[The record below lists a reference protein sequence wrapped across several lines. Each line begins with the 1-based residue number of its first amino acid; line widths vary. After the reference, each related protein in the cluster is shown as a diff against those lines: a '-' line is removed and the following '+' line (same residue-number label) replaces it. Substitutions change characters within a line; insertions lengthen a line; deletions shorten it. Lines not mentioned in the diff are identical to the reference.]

1 MVDLHPQSYRAL
13 WIGLPLLRGDTLH
26 RLRGRPGNEPISV
39 EVWQRIVDLEVEWL
53 IKDGGGRL

>member
-39 EVWQRIVDLEVEWL
+39 EVWQRIVDLEVE
-53 IKDGGGRL
+53 